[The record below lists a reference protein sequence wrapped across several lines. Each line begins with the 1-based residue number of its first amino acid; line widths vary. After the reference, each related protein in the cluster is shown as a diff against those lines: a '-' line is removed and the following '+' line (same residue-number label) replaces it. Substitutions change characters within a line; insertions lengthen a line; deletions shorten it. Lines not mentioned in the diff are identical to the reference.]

1 VFGPKKASTVGK
13 GDTLKDLVVGGKE
26 ADRGS
31 AVEEGEGWH
40 DAARLA
46 GDGSKGMA
54 RTTR

>member
-1 VFGPKKASTVGK
+1 VGK
-13 GDTLKDLVVGGKE
+13 GDTLKDLVVGGEE